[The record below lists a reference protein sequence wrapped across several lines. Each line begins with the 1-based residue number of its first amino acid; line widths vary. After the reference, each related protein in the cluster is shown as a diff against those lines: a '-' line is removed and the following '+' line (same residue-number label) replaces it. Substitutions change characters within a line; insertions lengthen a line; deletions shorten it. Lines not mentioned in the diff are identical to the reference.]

1 MVLSL
6 TLHVRSSFDEER
18 RVAAAGAGGH
28 ADECRWRVLPRL
40 GRAPV
45 TVYLCQ
51 VRHRVCLKFLNT
63 VVCFLVA
70 GDPRSVGTPLL
81 EEEEELCTRLDLENL
96 LDFIALL
103 LAISFYILAKPEL

>member
-28 ADECRWRVLPRL
+28 ADECRRRVLPRL

-81 EEEEELCTRLDLENL
+81 EEEEELLHAVGFRESVGFHCSFTSY
-96 LDFIALL
+96 FILHN
-103 LAISFYILAKPEL
+103 S

>member
-1 MVLSL
+1 MFAARL
-6 TLHVRSSFDEER
+6 TRNAELPPRAL
-18 RVAAAGAGGH
+18 VATPMNV
-28 ADECRWRVLPRL
+28 ADECRRRVLPRL

-81 EEEEELCTRLDLENL
+81 EEEEELLHAVGFRESVGFHCSFTSY
-96 LDFIALL
+96 FILHN
-103 LAISFYILAKPEL
+103 S

>member
-6 TLHVRSSFDEER
+6 TLFVRSSSNEEH

-28 ADECRWRVLPRL
+28 ANECRRRVLPHL

-51 VRHRVCLKFLNT
+51 VRHHVCLKFLNT

-70 GDPRSVGTPLL
+70 SDPRSVGTPLL
-81 EEEEELCTRLDLENL
+81 EEEEELYTRLDLENL

-103 LAISFYILAKPEL
+103 LAISFYIIAKPEL